1 MQEDEL
7 LKNEKTYDAVFWT
20 ALNTLERYI
29 VPLINEVFGKN
40 YPSDAQV
47 RLVPL
52 KHDAPAVHIAGYADQ
67 RLKLFRRHGTVIME
81 ALHVFAAHVLQVA
94 DEGWRFHA
102 LDDDRSP

>member
-47 RLVPL
+47 RLVSL
-52 KHDAPAVHIAGYADQ
+52 KHEIE
-67 RLKLFRRHGTVIME
+67 GTEIGR
-81 ALHVFAAHVLQVA
+81 AHV
-94 DEGWRFHA
+94 
-102 LDDDRSP
+102 